1 MRIIGG
7 VTEGGRPGR
16 QIRQSLRVQGAG
28 DERGER
34 VQIMPGAPPAR
45 IPDPGGDEDRLAGFL
60 GRLMDVERRA
70 LQLRRID

>member
-1 MRIIGG
+1 
-7 VTEGGRPGR
+7 
-16 QIRQSLRVQGAG
+16 VQGAG

-45 IPDPGGDEDRLAGFL
+45 IPDPGGGEDRLAGFL